1 MSLRTYLSQQF
12 VKAAARLQ
20 NIKFDSDS
28 ARAGIV
34 ELPMWKTDYPLP
46 FSGNMKKNMASAQ
59 QLISVW
65 RCIQIISHLVA
76 SVPLKLYKKMPDGT
90 EKPAEHPIEELLQTV
105 NPFMGP
111 YDLWGQTTAYL
122 KLTGNSYW
130 AFEKDFTQIWVLR
143 PDRVKIIPDQK
154 NFIGGYEYKNET
166 TQKKV
171 IYEPE
176 EILHF
181 KGLSLESMFYGD
193 SPIEPGARQLSL
205 ERSAIDYNYRY
216 FENDATPSGVLQ
228 AQHEIDEEEL
238 KRIQR
243 VWESA
248 YKGTKKAHRVA
259 VLDKNLKYE
268 KVADSLKD
276 MNFGELRRFNK
287 EELLM
292 LLGVPPAIA
301 GDLTH
306 ADYANIKHQDK
317 LLYSYGVIPILRLN
331 ESTLNQILLLRFKG
345 LENHF
350 YRYDLSGIEALQDT
364 LGEKATTA
372 SILVNG
378 RVPIITINEARERIL
393 NLPKLE
399 DERADE
405 LQFTPIPNLFG
416 LTNPN
421 NIADD
426 KALEIPVRN
435 RMGEL
440 VEVKTNGKEHK
451 ENEIVFLHKFET
463 GIKEPVK
470 SDIITEPIEFPLKTK
485 EDKRDILW
493 KKFDERLTRQEKL
506 FEKDMRGFFKGQ
518 LNRVLE
524 KFDEFYPEKTA
535 TGRISRKQ
543 INPTTDE
550 IIFNII
556 KENGNLKIVV
566 QRRVQKILE
575 MAYALTSE
583 DFNIE
588 IDFDLT
594 NPAVQNFLAVHESM
608 INVMNQTTKERIA
621 ELVSQAIAEG
631 KTTQELR
638 DSLIDQWETW
648 EGTEISPGRAMTIA
662 RTETSGAYNFGSFQA
677 AKESGIID
685 RKWWLSARDLDVR
698 DSHRD
703 REDETVN
710 NPIPIDSL
718 FANGLMF
725 PGDTSAGK
733 PEETINCRCVIQ
745 YLSSKE

>member
-1 MSLRTYLSQQF
+1 MSLKSYLSQQF
-12 VKAAARLQ
+12 VKLAARLQ

-28 ARAGIV
+28 ARAGII

-46 FSGNMKKNMASAQ
+46 FSGNLKKNMAVAQ
-59 QLISVW
+59 QLATVW
-65 RCIQIISHLVA
+65 RCITIISDAV
-76 SVPLKLYKKMPDGT
+76 SPIPLLLLKKDEEGN
-90 EKPAEHPIEELLQTV
+90 EKPAKHDISFVLEWV
-105 NPFMGP
+105 NPWMSGD
-111 YDLWGQTTAYL
+111 DLWAETTAFY
-122 KLTGNSYW
+122 KLCGNAYW
-130 AFEKDFTQIWVLR
+130 AFEKEFTQIWVLR
-143 PDRVKIIPDQK
+143 PDRVKIIPNQQ
-154 NFIGGYEYKNET
+154 NFIESYEYKNET

-171 IYEPE
+171 IFKPE
-176 EILHF
+176 EIVHF
-181 KGLSLESMFYGD
+181 KGLSLETVFYGE
-193 SPIEPGARQLSL
+193 SPIEPGAKELGL
-205 ERSAIDYNYRY
+205 EKSAIDYNYRY

-228 AQHEIDEEEL
+228 AQHEIDQEEL

-276 MNFGELRRFNK
+276 MNFENLRRFNK
-287 EELLM
+287 EQILM

-317 LLYSYGVIPILRLN
+317 LFYSYTIIPILRKF
-331 ESTLNQILLLRFKG
+331 ETILNQILLPRFKG
-345 LENHF
+345 TDGLF
-350 YRYDLSGIEALQDT
+350 FKFDLSGIEALQDT

-372 SILVNG
+372 STLVNG
-378 RVPIITINEARERIL
+378 RVPIITINEARMNIL
-393 NLPKLE
+393 NMPKIE
-399 DERADE
+399 DSRADE
-405 LQFTPIPNLFG
+405 LQFTPVPNIFG

-421 NIADD
+421 SMDEG
-426 KALEIPVRN
+426 KVLEIPVRN

-485 EDKRDILW
+485 EDQRDILW
-493 KKFDERLTRQEKL
+493 KKFDERLIRQEKL
-506 FEKDMRGFFKGQ
+506 FEKDMRGFFKKQ
-518 LNRVLE
+518 LDRVLE
-524 KFDEFYPEKTA
+524 KFDEFYPEKTI
-535 TGRISRKQ
+535 TGRVSRKQ

-550 IIFNII
+550 IIFDII

-608 INVMNQTTKERIA
+608 VNVMNQTTKERIA
-621 ELVSQAIAEG
+621 ELVSEAIQEG

-685 RKWWLSARDLDVR
+685 RKWWLSARDEKVR
-698 DSHRD
+698 ESHARMEAETMDS
-703 REDETVN
+703 
-710 NPIPIDSL
+710 PIPVDSL
-718 FANGLMF
+718 FSNGLMY
-725 PGDTSAGK
+725 PGEQGK
-733 PEETINCRCVIQ
+733 DPAESINCRCVIN